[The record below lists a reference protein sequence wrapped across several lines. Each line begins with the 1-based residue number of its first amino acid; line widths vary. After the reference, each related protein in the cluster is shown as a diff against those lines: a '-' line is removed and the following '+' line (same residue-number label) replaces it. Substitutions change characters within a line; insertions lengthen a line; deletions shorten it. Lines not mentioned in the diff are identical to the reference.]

1 MIFVWVVT
9 KPIPVVIMSS
19 NEDLFVSV
27 PRQICVSPPRLGGQ
41 LSTGKRERERER
53 RRDVSLG
60 RRLYGARLM
69 CGQDLSGPH
78 TTLVSRM
85 MWTSHPR
92 TGGLETLCSSC
103 QSDIANMNQRPA
115 YQKVISLLWS
125 IFSKSQVF
133 HCEIQSEIVTRIII
147 DIVIVYLRNK
157 AEPWYLCYCLTQK

>member
-19 NEDLFVSV
+19 NEDLFLSV

-41 LSTGKRERERER
+41 LSTGKREIEREGETWVLAE
-53 RRDVSLG
+53 DSTVPVSCAVKTCLG
-60 RRLYGARLM
+60 LTPLSCLGW
-69 CGQDLSGPH
+69 CGLQFRGREALK
-78 TTLVSRM
+78 L
-85 MWTSHPR
+85 
-92 TGGLETLCSSC
+92 SC

-125 IFSKSQVF
+125 ICSKSQVC
-133 HCEIQSEIVTRIII
+133 HCEIQSEIFTQIII
-147 DIVIVYLRNK
+147 DIVNIVYLRNK

>member
-19 NEDLFVSV
+19 NEDLFLSV
-27 PRQICVSPPRLGGQ
+27 PRQCISSSARWATLDW
-41 LSTGKRERERER
+41 KERER

>member
-1 MIFVWVVT
+1 MKIYF
-9 KPIPVVIMSS
+9 SQYRAS
-19 NEDLFVSV
+19 
-27 PRQICVSPPRLGGQ
+27 VSPLRLGGQ
-41 LSTGKRERERER
+41 LSTGKRERER

-85 MWTSHPR
+85 MWTSIPR

-125 IFSKSQVF
+125 ICSKSQVF

>member
-1 MIFVWVVT
+1 MKIYF
-9 KPIPVVIMSS
+9 SQYRAS
-19 NEDLFVSV
+19 
-27 PRQICVSPPRLGGQ
+27 VSPPRLGGQ
-41 LSTGKRERERER
+41 LSTGKRERER

-133 HCEIQSEIVTRIII
+133 HCEIQSEIVTQIII
-147 DIVIVYLRNK
+147 DILIVYLRNK